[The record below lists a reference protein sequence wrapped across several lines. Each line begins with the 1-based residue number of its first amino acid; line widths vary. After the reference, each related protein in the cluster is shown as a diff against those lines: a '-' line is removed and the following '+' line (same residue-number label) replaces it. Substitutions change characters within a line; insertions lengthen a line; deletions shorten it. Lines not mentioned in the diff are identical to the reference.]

1 MKEKIK
7 KVSEQGN
14 KKLETLVD
22 QYNELTNEI
31 QSLQG
36 RLAEIQTMLVRQQ
49 GYMDCVK
56 DIEAK

>member
-36 RLAEIQTMLVRQQ
+36 RLAEFQTMLVRQQ

>member
-1 MKEKIK
+1 MKENIK

>member
-49 GYMDCVK
+49 GYMECVK